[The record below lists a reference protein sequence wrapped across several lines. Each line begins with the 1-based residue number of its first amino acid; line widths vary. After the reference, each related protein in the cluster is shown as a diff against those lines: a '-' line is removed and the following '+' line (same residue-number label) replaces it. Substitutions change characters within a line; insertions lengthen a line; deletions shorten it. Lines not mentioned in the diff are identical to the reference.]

1 MAKSRSHQPTSE
13 RTLGM
18 HAFLDGGNGAT
29 PRETDTER
37 LVRLEH
43 LMERVQQTL
52 ETQFQR
58 MADLQVQ
65 LDRLEFSRRRHS

>member
-1 MAKSRSHQPTSE
+1 MAKSRLRPTSE
-13 RTLGM
+13 QTPGM
-18 HAFLDGGNGAT
+18 RAFLGGGNGAT
-29 PRETDTER
+29 PKETDTER

-43 LMERVQQTL
+43 LIERVQQTL